1 MIGLLTTFSCCSS
14 SPASALAFT
23 SATKIVLLAFSSHF
37 FFGRLATLK
46 YLITLHSTVMTES
59 QRQKTRPTCKVAR
72 WVHSGCTV
80 GHALCTL
87 DVQCVYRGKL
97 SLILIPTQISFF
109 KLQIEIEFSKHL
121 QCSSSFSLSLP
132 LTLPLSSSASS
143 SPSLTPL
150 STLRG
155 KRGRGGSGWGL
166 VYRFGNFI
174 LISLA
179 STGDSID
186 VPPPSA
192 HLECPE
198 TSASVCDQA
207 NQSILQHMCPTIAD
221 ILPYI
226 VYYI

>member
-23 SATKIVLLAFSSHF
+23 SATKIVLLAFSSRFF

-121 QCSSSFSLSLP
+121 QCSFSFSLSLC
-132 LTLPLSSSASS
+132 L
-143 SPSLTPL
+143 SPSL
-150 STLRG
+150 SHHR
-155 KRGRGGSGWGL
+155 
-166 VYRFGNFI
+166 
-174 LISLA
+174 
-179 STGDSID
+179 
-186 VPPPSA
+186 
-192 HLECPE
+192 H
-198 TSASVCDQA
+198 
-207 NQSILQHMCPTIAD
+207 HHHHH
-221 ILPYI
+221 
-226 VYYI
+226 